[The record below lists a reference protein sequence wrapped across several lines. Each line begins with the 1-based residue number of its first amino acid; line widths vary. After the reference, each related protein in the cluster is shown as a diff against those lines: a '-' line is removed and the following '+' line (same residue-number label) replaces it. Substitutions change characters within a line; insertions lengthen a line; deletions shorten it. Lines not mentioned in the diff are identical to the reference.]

1 VSRGAVVWDL
11 DGVIVDSAAAHDA
24 SWAAMAA
31 EFGVPYSSERDFQGI
46 FGRHNSDIIT
56 SLWGVTDPDVIAR
69 MTESKERA
77 FRAGAA
83 SLKPLPGVLA
93 LMQAAIEAGWPQAIG
108 SSAPME
114 NIRLLMAATGT
125 AGYMDAIASGDD
137 VTRGK
142 PDPEVFLLA
151 FKRLHIV
158 PRHGVVIEDAPAGIK
173 AAVAA
178 GAAALGVTTTQTREA
193 LLEAGAHRVVESLEE
208 VGIDDLIA
216 LVRSVTG

>member
-1 VSRGAVVWDL
+1 MSRGAVVWDL

-24 SWAAMAA
+24 SWAVMA
-31 EFGVPYSSERDFQGI
+31 EEVGVPYSSEHDFQSI

-56 SLWGVTDPDVIAR
+56 SLWGVSDPDGVAR

-77 FRAGAA
+77 FRADAA
-83 SLKPLPGVLA
+83 NLKPLPGVLA
-93 LMQAAIEAGWPQAIG
+93 LMQAAKEAGWPQAIG

-114 NIRLLMAATGT
+114 NIRLLLDATGT
-125 AGYMDAIASGDD
+125 VQFMDAIASGDD

-151 FKRLHIV
+151 FKRLGVEPH
-158 PRHGVVIEDAPAGIK
+158 HGVVIEDAPAGIK

-178 GAAALGVTTTQTREA
+178 GAAALGVTTTQTRET

-216 LVRSVTG
+216 LVRSLTG